1 MEIAAYKPYGDHE
14 FESLIERIHPP
25 SVFCLAYLVVL
36 AIAPFCSN
44 AFYTALIPYL
54 TDGLT
59 EITALPTKV
68 EVRVCIDNDS
78 CRDCTIVKVDS
89 ANKHGILLEMV
100 QVLTDL
106 DLLILRSYICS
117 DGSWLMD
124 VFHVTDQLGNKI
136 TDESLIHYIEQAI
149 CASRRGSKEIQT
161 CVGRNVRPGHF
172 SMEHTAMEMTGTD
185 RPGLMSEI
193 SAVLAE
199 LGCHVSG
206 AVAWTHNNRAA
217 CIAQLENVVEA
228 HHYEGE
234 RRSVRLAAPAAS
246 QTHTERRLHQLMA
259 ADRDYEQCCSCGYE
273 DDVLHRQKKG
283 CNSTEVKIGNCKEK
297 GYSIVTVRSIDRPK
311 LLFDTICTLTDLQYV
326 VFHASISSFESI
338 AVQEYYV
345 RHKNGWTLD
354 SESERRRMTQNLM
367 AATARRVS
375 HGLRLDVTTQ
385 NRVGL
390 LSDITRIF
398 RENGLS
404 ISRAEVGVQG
414 EKAVGTF
421 YVKDASGQ
429 AVNPE
434 TLEIVRREIGGTV
447 LVANNSSGR
456 PSSQPSTLS
465 NTSPS
470 ISTSSKQDKPGFS
483 LGSMFWSQLEWLS
496 SNFRPIKS

>member
-1 MEIAAYKPYGDHE
+1 MEIAAYKPYGDTE

-25 SVFCLAYLVVL
+25 
-36 AIAPFCSN
+36 
-44 AFYTALIPYL
+44 
-54 TDGLT
+54 
-59 EITALPTKV
+59 
-68 EVRVCIDNDS
+68 RVCIDNDS

-89 ANKHGILLEMV
+89 ANKNGILLEMV
-100 QVLTDL
+100 QALTDL

-117 DGSWLMD
+117 DGGWLMD

-149 CASRRGSKEIQT
+149 CASRRGAREVQT
-161 CVGRNVRPGHF
+161 CVGRNVRPRYV
-172 SMEHTAMEMTGTD
+172 SMEHTAMEMTATD

-217 CIAQLENVVEA
+217 CIVYLEDELKHGPIMDPYRVAQIQAQLENVVEA

-259 ADRDYEQCCSCGYE
+259 ADRDYEQCCSCGYDSSE
-273 DDVLHRQKKG
+273 DDVVQRQKKG
-283 CNSTEVKIGNCKEK
+283 CCTQTEVKIENCKEK

-338 AVQEYYV
+338 AFQEYYV

-367 AATARRVS
+367 AATERRVS

-390 LSDITRIF
+390 LSDITRVF

-404 ISRAEVGVQG
+404 LSRAEVGVQG
-414 EKAVGTF
+414 EQAVGTF

-434 TLEIVRREIGGTV
+434 TLETVRREIGGTV
-447 LVANNSSGR
+447 LVENKSSGR
-456 PSSQPSTLS
+456 PSSQPSTLL
-465 NTSPS
+465 NTIPS
-470 ISTSSKQDKPGFS
+470 ISTSSSSGKPEKPGFS

>member
-25 SVFCLAYLVVL
+25 
-36 AIAPFCSN
+36 
-44 AFYTALIPYL
+44 
-54 TDGLT
+54 
-59 EITALPTKV
+59 
-68 EVRVCIDNDS
+68 RVCIDNDS
-78 CRDCTIVKVDS
+78 CRDSTIVKVDS

-161 CVGRNVRPGHF
+161 CVGRNVRPRHF

-217 CIAQLENVVEA
+217 CIVYMEDELKHGPILDSYRVAQIQAQLENVVEA

-273 DDVLHRQKKG
+273 DDVLHRQRKG

-470 ISTSSKQDKPGFS
+470 ISTSSSSSKQDKPGFS

>member
-1 MEIAAYKPYGDHE
+1 
-14 FESLIERIHPP
+14 
-25 SVFCLAYLVVL
+25 
-36 AIAPFCSN
+36 
-44 AFYTALIPYL
+44 
-54 TDGLT
+54 
-59 EITALPTKV
+59 
-68 EVRVCIDNDS
+68 
-78 CRDCTIVKVDS
+78 
-89 ANKHGILLEMV
+89 MV

-106 DLLILRSYICS
+106 DLVISKSYICS
-117 DGSWLMD
+117 DGGWLMD

-149 CASRRGSKEIQT
+149 CASRRGSREIQT
-161 CVGRNVRPGHF
+161 CVDRNVRPRHV
-172 SMEHTAMEMTGTD
+172 SMEHTAMEMTGID

-199 LGCHVSG
+199 LGCHVSA
-206 AVAWTHNNRAA
+206 AVAWTHNKRAA
-217 CIAQLENVVEA
+217 CIVYVEDELKHGPIQDPYRVAQVQEQLENVVEA
-228 HHYEGE
+228 HHYDGE

-273 DDVLHRQKKG
+273 SSADDEVYRQKKG
-283 CNSTEVKIGNCKEK
+283 CNGTEVKVENCRQK
-297 GYSIVTVRSIDRPK
+297 GYSIVTVRSVDRPK

-354 SESERRRMTQNLM
+354 SESERRRLTQNLM
-367 AATARRVS
+367 AATERRVS
-375 HGLRLDVTTQ
+375 HGLRLDVSTQ

-390 LSDITRIF
+390 LSDVTRVF
-398 RENGLS
+398 RESGLS
-404 ISRAEVGVQG
+404 ISRAEIGIQG

-434 TLEIVRREIGGTV
+434 TLETVRREIGGTV
-447 LVANNSSGR
+447 LVVNKSLGR
-456 PSSQPSTLS
+456 SSSQPTSSS
-465 NTSPS
+465 NTIPN
-470 ISTSSKQDKPGFS
+470 ISTSRSSSKQDKPGFS
-483 LGSMFWSQLEWLS
+483 LGSLLWSQVEWLS

>member
-1 MEIAAYKPYGDHE
+1 MEISAYKPYGDPE

-25 SVFCLAYLVVL
+25 
-36 AIAPFCSN
+36 
-44 AFYTALIPYL
+44 
-54 TDGLT
+54 
-59 EITALPTKV
+59 
-68 EVRVCIDNDS
+68 RVCIDNDS

-106 DLLILRSYICS
+106 DLVISKSYICS
-117 DGSWLMD
+117 DGGWLMD

-136 TDESLIHYIEQAI
+136 TDESLIHYIEEAI
-149 CASRRGSKEIQT
+149 CASRRGSREIQT
-161 CVGRNVRPGHF
+161 CVDRNVRPRHV
-172 SMEHTAMEMTGTD
+172 SMEHTAMEMTGID

-199 LGCHVSG
+199 LGCHVSA
-206 AVAWTHNNRAA
+206 AVAWTHNKRAA
-217 CIAQLENVVEA
+217 CIVYVEDELKHGPIQDPYRVAQVQAQLENVVEA
-228 HHYEGE
+228 HHYDGE

-273 DDVLHRQKKG
+273 SSADDEVYRQKKG
-283 CNSTEVKIGNCKEK
+283 YNGTEVKVENCRQK
-297 GYSIVTVRSIDRPK
+297 GYSIVTVRSVDRPK

-354 SESERRRMTQNLM
+354 SESERRRLTQNLM
-367 AATARRVS
+367 AATERRVS
-375 HGLRLDVTTQ
+375 HGLRLDVSTQ

-390 LSDITRIF
+390 LSDVTRVF

-404 ISRAEVGVQG
+404 ISRAEIGIQG

-434 TLEIVRREIGGTV
+434 TLETVQREIGGTV
-447 LVANNSSGR
+447 LVVNKSLGR
-456 PSSQPSTLS
+456 STSQPTSS

-470 ISTSSKQDKPGFS
+470 ISTSRSSSKQDKPGFS
-483 LGSMFWSQLEWLS
+483 LGSLLWSQVEWLS

>member
-1 MEIAAYKPYGDHE
+1 MEITAYKPYGDTE

-25 SVFCLAYLVVL
+25 
-36 AIAPFCSN
+36 
-44 AFYTALIPYL
+44 
-54 TDGLT
+54 
-59 EITALPTKV
+59 
-68 EVRVCIDNDS
+68 RVCIDNDT

-117 DGSWLMD
+117 DGGWLMD

-149 CASRRGSKEIQT
+149 CASRRGSREVQA
-161 CVGRNVRPGHF
+161 CVGRNVRPRHV

-217 CIAQLENVVEA
+217 CIVYMEDELKHGPMLDSYRVAQIQAQLENVVEA

-273 DDVLHRQKKG
+273 DDVVQRQKKG
-283 CNSTEVKIGNCKEK
+283 RDSTEVKIENCKEK
-297 GYSIVTVRSIDRPK
+297 GYSIVTVKSVDRPK

-326 VFHASISSFESI
+326 VFHASITSFESI
-338 AVQEYYV
+338 AIQEYYV
-345 RHKNGWTLD
+345 RHKNGWTMD

-367 AATARRVS
+367 AATERRVS
-375 HGLRLDVTTQ
+375 HGLRLDVSIQ
-385 NRVGL
+385 NRLGL
-390 LSDITRIF
+390 LSDITRVF

-429 AVNPE
+429 AVNAE
-434 TLEIVRREIGGTV
+434 TLETVRREIGGTV
-447 LVANNSSGR
+447 QVANKSSGR
-456 PSSQPSTLS
+456 PSSQQTTLS

-470 ISTSSKQDKPGFS
+470 ISTSSSSGKQDKPGFS

>member
-1 MEIAAYKPYGDHE
+1 MEISAYKPYGDPE

-25 SVFCLAYLVVL
+25 
-36 AIAPFCSN
+36 
-44 AFYTALIPYL
+44 
-54 TDGLT
+54 
-59 EITALPTKV
+59 
-68 EVRVCIDNDS
+68 RVCIDNDS

-106 DLLILRSYICS
+106 DLVISKSYICS
-117 DGSWLMD
+117 DGGWLMD

-149 CASRRGSKEIQT
+149 CASRRGSREIQT
-161 CVGRNVRPGHF
+161 CVDRNVRPRHV
-172 SMEHTAMEMTGTD
+172 SMEHTAMEMTGID

-199 LGCHVSG
+199 LGCHVSA
-206 AVAWTHNNRAA
+206 AVAWTHNKRAA
-217 CIAQLENVVEA
+217 CIVYVEDELKHGPIQDPYRVAQVQEQLENVVEA
-228 HHYEGE
+228 HHYDGE

-273 DDVLHRQKKG
+273 SSADDEVYRQKKG
-283 CNSTEVKIGNCKEK
+283 CNGTEVKVENCRQK
-297 GYSIVTVRSIDRPK
+297 GYSIVTVRSVDRPK

-354 SESERRRMTQNLM
+354 SESERRRLTQNLM
-367 AATARRVS
+367 AATERRVS
-375 HGLRLDVTTQ
+375 HGLRLDVSTQ

-390 LSDITRIF
+390 LSDVTRVF
-398 RENGLS
+398 RESGLS
-404 ISRAEVGVQG
+404 ISRAEIGIQG

-434 TLEIVRREIGGTV
+434 TLETVRREIGGTV
-447 LVANNSSGR
+447 LVVNKSLGR
-456 PSSQPSTLS
+456 SSSQPTSSS
-465 NTSPS
+465 NTIPN
-470 ISTSSKQDKPGFS
+470 ISTSRSSSKQDKPGFS
-483 LGSMFWSQLEWLS
+483 LGSLLWSQVEWLS

>member
-25 SVFCLAYLVVL
+25 
-36 AIAPFCSN
+36 
-44 AFYTALIPYL
+44 
-54 TDGLT
+54 
-59 EITALPTKV
+59 
-68 EVRVCIDNDS
+68 RVCIDNDT
-78 CRDCTIVKVDS
+78 CRDSTIVKVDS
-89 ANKHGILLEMV
+89 ANKSGILLETV

-106 DLLILRSYICS
+106 ELLILRSYICS
-117 DGSWLMD
+117 DGGWLMD
-124 VFHVTDQLGNKI
+124 VFHVTDQHGNKI
-136 TDESLIHYIEQAI
+136 TDESLIHYIEEAI
-149 CASRRGSKEIQT
+149 CASRRGSREVQT
-161 CVGRNVRPGHF
+161 CVGRNIRPRHV
-172 SMEHTAMEMTGTD
+172 SMEHTSMEMTATD

-193 SAVLAE
+193 SAMLAE

-217 CIAQLENVVEA
+217 SIIYMEDELEHGSILDPYRVAQIQAQLENVVEA

-234 RRSVRLAAPAAS
+234 RRSVKLAAPAPS

-259 ADRDYEQCCSCGYE
+259 ADGDYEQCCSCAYDSSE
-273 DDVLHRQKKG
+273 DIVHMQKKG
-283 CNSTEVKIGNCKEK
+283 FNSTEVKIENCKEK
-297 GYSIVTVRSIDRPK
+297 GYSIVTVRSLDRPK
-311 LLFDTICTLTDLQYV
+311 LLFDTICILTDLQYV

-338 AVQEYYV
+338 AFQEYYV
-345 RHKNGWTLD
+345 RHKNGLTLD

-367 AATARRVS
+367 AAIERRVS

-390 LSDITRIF
+390 LSDITRVF

-414 EKAVGTF
+414 EQAVGTF
-421 YVKDASGQ
+421 YVKDTSGQ
-429 AVNPE
+429 AVNPK
-434 TLEIVRREIGGTV
+434 TLEAVRREIGGTV
-447 LVANNSSGR
+447 LVANRSSEW

-465 NTSPS
+465 NTS
-470 ISTSSKQDKPGFS
+470 TSLSSSSSSGSGKQDDKPVFS

>member
-25 SVFCLAYLVVL
+25 
-36 AIAPFCSN
+36 
-44 AFYTALIPYL
+44 
-54 TDGLT
+54 
-59 EITALPTKV
+59 
-68 EVRVCIDNDS
+68 RVCIDNDS
-78 CRDCTIVKVDS
+78 CRDSTIVKVDS

-117 DGSWLMD
+117 DGGWLMD

-149 CASRRGSKEIQT
+149 CASRRGPREVQAS
-161 CVGRNVRPGHF
+161 VGRYVRPRHV
-172 SMEHTAMEMTGTD
+172 SMEHTAMEMTATD
-185 RPGLMSEI
+185 RPGLFSEI

-217 CIAQLENVVEA
+217 CIVYMEDELKHGTMLDPYRVAQIQAQLENVVEA

-234 RRSVRLAAPAAS
+234 RQSVRLAAPAPS

-259 ADRDYEQCCSCGYE
+259 ADRDYEQCCSCGYDSSE
-273 DDVLHRQKKG
+273 DVAQRQKKG
-283 CNSTEVKIGNCKEK
+283 CNSTEVKIENCKEK

-338 AVQEYYV
+338 AFQEYYV
-345 RHKNGWTLD
+345 RHQNGWTLD
-354 SESERRRMTQNLM
+354 SESERSRMTQNLK
-367 AATARRVS
+367 AATERRVS

-390 LSDITRIF
+390 LADVTRVF

-404 ISRAEVGVQG
+404 ISRAEIGVQG
-414 EKAVGTF
+414 EQAVGTF
-421 YVKDASGQ
+421 YVKDTSGQ

-447 LVANNSSGR
+447 LVANEFSGR
-456 PSSQPSTLS
+456 PSSQPSTSS

-470 ISTSSKQDKPGFS
+470 ISISSSSGKQDDKPGFS

>member
-1 MEIAAYKPYGDHE
+1 MEIAVYKPYGDHE
-14 FESLIERIHPP
+14 FQSLIERIHPP
-25 SVFCLAYLVVL
+25 
-36 AIAPFCSN
+36 
-44 AFYTALIPYL
+44 
-54 TDGLT
+54 
-59 EITALPTKV
+59 
-68 EVRVCIDNDS
+68 RVCIDNDT
-78 CRDCTIVKVDS
+78 CRNCTIVKVDS

-117 DGSWLMD
+117 DGGWLMD

-149 CASRRGSKEIQT
+149 CASRRGSREVQT
-161 CVGRNVRPGHF
+161 CVGRNVRPRHV
-172 SMEHTAMEMTGTD
+172 SMEHTAMEMTATD

-206 AVAWTHNNRAA
+206 AVAWTHNKRAA
-217 CIAQLENVVEA
+217 CIVYMEDDLKHGPIMDPYRVAQIQAQLENVVEA

-259 ADRDYEQCCSCGYE
+259 ADRDYEQCCSCGYDSSG
-273 DDVLHRQKKG
+273 DDVAHRQKKG
-283 CNSTEVKIGNCKEK
+283 SNCTEVKIENCKEK
-297 GYSIVTVRSIDRPK
+297 GYSIVTVRSMDRPK

-338 AVQEYYV
+338 AFQEYYV

-354 SESERRRMTQNLM
+354 SESERRRMIQNLM
-367 AATARRVS
+367 AATERRVS
-375 HGLRLDVTTQ
+375 HELRLDVTTQ

-390 LSDITRIF
+390 LADVTRVF

-404 ISRAEVGVQG
+404 ISRTEVGVQG
-414 EKAVGTF
+414 EQAVGTF
-421 YVKDASGQ
+421 YVKDTSGQ
-429 AVNPE
+429 AVTSE

-447 LVANNSSGR
+447 LVANKSSER
-456 PSSQPSTLS
+456 PSSQPTNLS

-470 ISTSSKQDKPGFS
+470 ISTSSSTSTSSSNGKQDNKPGFS

>member
-1 MEIAAYKPYGDHE
+1 MEISAYKPYGDPE

-25 SVFCLAYLVVL
+25 
-36 AIAPFCSN
+36 
-44 AFYTALIPYL
+44 
-54 TDGLT
+54 
-59 EITALPTKV
+59 
-68 EVRVCIDNDS
+68 RVCIDNDS

-106 DLLILRSYICS
+106 DLVISKSYICS
-117 DGSWLMD
+117 DGGWLMD

-136 TDESLIHYIEQAI
+136 TDESLIHYIEEAI
-149 CASRRGSKEIQT
+149 CASRRGSREVQT
-161 CVGRNVRPGHF
+161 CVDRNVRARHV
-172 SMEHTAMEMTGTD
+172 SMEHMAMEMTGID

-199 LGCHVSG
+199 LGCHVSA
-206 AVAWTHNNRAA
+206 AVAWTHNKRAA
-217 CIAQLENVVEA
+217 CIVYVEDELKHGPIQDPYRVAQVQAQLENVVEA
-228 HHYEGE
+228 HHYDGE

-259 ADRDYEQCCSCGYE
+259 ADRDYEQCCSCDYE
-273 DDVLHRQKKG
+273 SSADDEVYRQKKG
-283 CNSTEVKIGNCKEK
+283 CNGTEVKVENCRQK
-297 GYSIVTVRSIDRPK
+297 GYSIVTVRSVDRPK

-338 AVQEYYV
+338 AIQEYYV

-354 SESERRRMTQNLM
+354 SESERRRLTQNLM
-367 AATARRVS
+367 AATERRVS
-375 HGLRLDVTTQ
+375 HGLRLDVSTQ

-390 LSDITRIF
+390 LSDVTRVF

-404 ISRAEVGVQG
+404 ISRAEIGIQG

-434 TLEIVRREIGGTV
+434 TLETVRREIGGTV
-447 LVANNSSGR
+447 LVVNKSLGKST
-456 PSSQPSTLS
+456 SQPTSSS

-470 ISTSSKQDKPGFS
+470 VSTSHSSSKQDKPGFS
-483 LGSMFWSQLEWLS
+483 LGSLLWSQVEWLS

>member
-1 MEIAAYKPYGDHE
+1 MEISAYKPYGDPE

-25 SVFCLAYLVVL
+25 
-36 AIAPFCSN
+36 
-44 AFYTALIPYL
+44 
-54 TDGLT
+54 
-59 EITALPTKV
+59 
-68 EVRVCIDNDS
+68 RVCIDNDS

-106 DLLILRSYICS
+106 DLVISKSYICS
-117 DGSWLMD
+117 DGGWLMD

-149 CASRRGSKEIQT
+149 CASRRGSREIQT
-161 CVGRNVRPGHF
+161 CVDRNVRPRHV
-172 SMEHTAMEMTGTD
+172 SMEHTAMEMTGID

-199 LGCHVSG
+199 LGCHVSA
-206 AVAWTHNNRAA
+206 AVAWTHNKRAA
-217 CIAQLENVVEA
+217 CIVYVEDELKHGPIQDPYRVAQVQEQLENVVEA
-228 HHYEGE
+228 HHYDGE

-273 DDVLHRQKKG
+273 SSADDEVYRQKKG
-283 CNSTEVKIGNCKEK
+283 CNGTEVKVENCRQK
-297 GYSIVTVRSIDRPK
+297 GYSIVTVRSVDRPK

-354 SESERRRMTQNLM
+354 SESERRRLTQNLM
-367 AATARRVS
+367 AATERRVS
-375 HGLRLDVTTQ
+375 HGLRLDVSTQ

-390 LSDITRIF
+390 LSDVTRVF
-398 RENGLS
+398 RESGLS
-404 ISRAEVGVQG
+404 ISRAEIGIQG

-434 TLEIVRREIGGTV
+434 TLETVRREIGGTV
-447 LVANNSSGR
+447 LVVNKSLGR
-456 PSSQPSTLS
+456 SSSQPTSSS
-465 NTSPS
+465 NTTPN
-470 ISTSSKQDKPGFS
+470 ISTSHSSSKQDKPGFS
-483 LGSMFWSQLEWLS
+483 LGSLLWSQVEWLS